1 MTRKEQAIMLHHNG
15 FNCAQSVACSFCNVM
30 GADPETTFRLAEA
43 LGFGMGNMG
52 TCGAVSAMA
61 LVTGMKISD
70 GNLDHPATKK
80 EFYQMMQKLIAE
92 FTEKNGSIICR
103 EIKGVDTGK
112 VLRSCD
118 GCIED
123 AVALLDK
130 YLLGIEE

>member
-1 MTRKEQAIMLHHNG
+1 MDRKEQAIMLHKNG
-15 FNCAQSVACSFCNVM
+15 FNCAQSVACAFCNVM
-30 GADPETTFRLAEA
+30 GADPVTTFRLAEP

-61 LVTGMKISD
+61 LVVGMKLSD
-70 GNLDHPATKK
+70 GNLDHPGTKK
-80 EFYQMMQKLIAE
+80 ECYKMMKEL
-92 FTEKNGSIICR
+92 TEAFVSKNGSMICS
-103 EIKGVDTGK
+103 EIKGVETKK

-130 YLLGIEE
+130 YLLGIE